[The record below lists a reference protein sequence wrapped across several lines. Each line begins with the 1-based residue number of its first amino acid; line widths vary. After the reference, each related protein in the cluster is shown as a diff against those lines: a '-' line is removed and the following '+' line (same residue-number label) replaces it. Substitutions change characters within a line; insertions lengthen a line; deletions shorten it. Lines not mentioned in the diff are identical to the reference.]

1 MKERLWRRVL
11 FSQVLFLHGNAVIAI
26 SLSIACKILFKNLF
40 DFYFAQSPMDICET
54 RVSVVSKPYILQ
66 LKYAIKSAQAM
77 LNNANMYLFPI
88 LFC

>member
-11 FSQVLFLHGNAVIAI
+11 FSQVLFLNGNAVIAI
-26 SLSIACKILFKNLF
+26 SLSIACKILFKNLL

-54 RVSVVSKPYILQ
+54 RVSVVSKPYMQ

-77 LNNANMYLFPI
+77 LNNANMHLFPI

>member
-11 FSQVLFLHGNAVIAI
+11 FSQVLFLCGNAVTAI
-26 SLSIACKILFKNLF
+26 SLSITCKILFNSFF

-54 RVSVVSKPYILQ
+54 RVSVVTKPYILQ
-66 LKYAIKSAQAM
+66 LKYAAKSAQGM
-77 LNNANMYLFPI
+77 MNNANVHLFPI